1 MLKFNWSFKSLYM
14 FVIDSQLNVFVAVS
28 SLNVYTFIK
37 YL

>member
-1 MLKFNWSFKSLYM
+1 M